1 MDNRSLADCS
11 QFSALILFK
20 RPPFVAGGLLLHIP
34 TSNYKYD
41 IYFHLLDESTVKVSL
56 YRYFAS
62 EWSSDKQDEFL
73 ISVSTYMDNM
83 NVVDAALSKSDVFAH
98 GCIWIEQS
106 DLKAIFN
113 HYKKFEIKQNSQID
127 MFA

>member
-1 MDNRSLADCS
+1 MDNRSLAECS
-11 QFSALILFK
+11 QFSHLVLFK
-20 RPPFVAGGLLLHIP
+20 KPPFADGDLLLHIP

-41 IYFHLLDESTVKVSL
+41 IYFRLLDKNTVKVSL

-62 EWSSDKQDEFL
+62 EWSSEKQDDFL
-73 ISVSTYMDNM
+73 ISASSYINSM
-83 NVVDAALSKSDVFAH
+83 NVIDAVLSKYEVSAH

-113 HYKKFEIKQNSQID
+113 YYKKFEIKQDSQID

>member
-1 MDNRSLADCS
+1 MDNRSLAECS
-11 QFSALILFK
+11 QFSHLVLFK
-20 RPPFVAGGLLLHIP
+20 KPPFADGDLLLHIP

-41 IYFHLLDESTVKVSL
+41 IYFRLLDKNTVKVSL

-62 EWSSDKQDEFL
+62 EWSSEKQDDFL
-73 ISVSTYMDNM
+73 ISASSYINSM
-83 NVVDAALSKSDVFAH
+83 NVIDAVLSKYDVSAH

-113 HYKKFEIKQNSQID
+113 HYKKFEIKQDSQID